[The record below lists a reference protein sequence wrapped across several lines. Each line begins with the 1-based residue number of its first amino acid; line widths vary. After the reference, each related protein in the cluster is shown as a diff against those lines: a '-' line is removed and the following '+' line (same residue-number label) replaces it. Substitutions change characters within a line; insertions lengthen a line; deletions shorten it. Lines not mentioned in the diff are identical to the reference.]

1 MANVTSKPSITIAHR
16 NPVFR
21 QAIETTL
28 KPLFSGYDFVHVTKI
43 NERAPTCEIV
53 ATQGIPDFG
62 VDSPVE
68 VISFN
73 TEFTRDPNIQAY
85 NREIVYDEK
94 ASVEEICE
102 VLQKHKRHRLL
113 PKGSI
118 NAASR
123 RIQKLDDKFAE
134 AETDESRF
142 EILQEQL
149 EIAMALTGVS
159 SQS

>member
-1 MANVTSKPSITIAHR
+1 MSSTSTKPSITIVHK

-21 QAIETTL
+21 ATVEAIL
-28 KPLFSGYDFVHVTKI
+28 KPLFSGFDFVHVSKI
-43 NERAPTCEIV
+43 AERAPTSQIV

-62 VDSPVE
+62 LDTPVD

-73 TEFTRDPNIQAY
+73 TEFSRDPNIQAY
-85 NREIVYDEK
+85 NREIIADES
-94 ASVEEICE
+94 ASPEEISD
-102 VLQKHKRHRLL
+102 VLQKHKRQRVL

-134 AETDESRF
+134 AETDEKRF

-149 EIAMALTGVS
+149 EIAMALTGLD

>member
-1 MANVTSKPSITIAHR
+1 MSSTSTTKSITIAHR
-16 NPVFR
+16 NPKFR
-21 QAIETTL
+21 EAVEATL
-28 KPLFSGYDFVHVTKI
+28 SPLFTGYEFVHVSKI
-43 NERAPTCEIV
+43 NERAPDCEIV
-53 ATQGIPDFG
+53 ATMGIPDFG
-62 VDSPVE
+62 IDAPVE

-73 TEFTRDPNIQAY
+73 TEFSRDPNIQAY
-85 NREIVYDEK
+85 NREIVADES
-94 ASVEEICE
+94 ASPEEISD
-102 VLQKHKRHRLL
+102 VLQKHKRQRVL

-149 EIAMALTGVS
+149 EIAMALTGVGN
-159 SQS
+159 QS